1 MLKLPRL
8 AIMGLA
14 IVLLHLLLLGAARL
28 LFWASFDNA
37 NNPVPW
43 SELLAAIYVGGK
55 FDLRL
60 TLIILLPLLVLG
72 GFGWFSPFRGQS
84 HRRFWLGYLTIV
96 FAAIVLFYIF
106 DFGYFAY
113 LGKPLDATI
122 LRFAADIGI
131 SMGMMWETYPVFT
144 IAAGMLVVTGVY
156 GFLIHRLLQR
166 VTALPA
172 WKPTRKKKAA
182 SVTLI
187 VFLVIFGIYGKFSYY
202 PLRWSDA
209 FASTH
214 QFTPAV
220 TLNPVLYFFN
230 TLKNKDVSFSV
241 EETRKYYDLMVDYL
255 GIAEPDKQAL
265 NFRREYKQAAPLA
278 AQQPNIVLVYLES
291 FAAYKTTTFGNPLDP
306 TPNFDAIAKNGILF
320 TRYYTPHTGTAR
332 SVFTGITGIPDIET
346 HRTSSRNPLIV
357 DQHTLVNA
365 FKSYNKFYFLG
376 GSANWGNIRGILSH
390 NIPGL
395 DIHEEGSYES
405 PRIDVW
411 GISDLSLFEEAN
423 KVLKKQDKPFFAI
436 IQTAGNHRPY
446 TIPEDNRGFKL
457 QHHSEEE
464 LKRSGFI
471 SNEEYNSFRFMDHSI
486 GNFMSEIRKEDYFDN
501 TIFVF
506 FGDHGITGYGG
517 EHTPA
522 YESHFDLTSLHVPFV
537 IYAPKLL
544 EPRRIDKIA
553 SEVDMLPTVAGL
565 AAPGYT
571 NTTLGRNLLDP
582 LYDKQRYAFSIVHDK
597 VPELGLIGRDFLFRM
612 RADAGQPHLYDIRGK
627 DFKQDVTAQHP
638 DTARL
643 MQQLTLGIY
652 ETSKY
657 IRFHNPNELIK
668 H

>member
-8 AIMGLA
+8 AILGLA
-14 IVLLHLLLLGAARL
+14 VVFLHLLLLGTARL
-28 LFWASFDNA
+28 LFWAYFDNA

-43 SELLAAIYVGGK
+43 SELLTAMYVGGK

-60 TLIILLPLLVLG
+60 TLIILLPLLLLG

-122 LRFAADIGI
+122 LRFAANLGI
-131 SMGMMWETYPVFT
+131 SMDMMWQTYPVFT
-144 IAAGMLVVTGVY
+144 ITAGMLVVTGVY

-166 VTALPA
+166 ISALPI
-172 WKPTRKKKAA
+172 WQPTRKKKAA

-187 VFLVIFGIYGKFSYY
+187 AFLVILGIYGKFSYY

-209 FASTH
+209 FANTH
-214 QFTPAV
+214 PFTPAV

-265 NFRREYKQAAPLA
+265 NFRREYNRTGPLA

-291 FAAYKTTTFGNPLDP
+291 FAAYKTGIFGNPLNP
-306 TPNFDAIAKNGILF
+306 TPNFDAVAKNSILF

-365 FKSYNKFYFLG
+365 FKGYNKFYFLG

-423 KVLKKQDKPFFAI
+423 KILKKQDKPFFAI

-446 TIPEDNRGFKL
+446 TIPEDNRGFEL
-457 QHHSEEE
+457 QRHSEEE
-464 LKRSGFI
+464 LKRDGFI

-486 GNFMSEIRKEDYFDN
+486 GNFMREARKEDYFDN

-553 SEVDMLPTVAGL
+553 SEVDMLPTIAGL

-571 NTTLGRNLLDP
+571 VSTLGRDLLDP
-582 LYDKQRYAFSIVHDK
+582 RYDKQRYAFSIVHDK
-597 VPELGLIGRDFLFRM
+597 VPELGLIGRDFLLRM
-612 RADAGQPHLYDIRGK
+612 RADAGRPHLYDIRDKG
-627 DFKQDVTAQHP
+627 FKQDVAEQHP

-643 MQQLTLGIY
+643 MQQLTVGIY